1 VHLPGP
7 ELFWALRGGGGSF
20 GVVTALEFRLFP
32 VDRVYAGALFFPVL
46 SRPYLAFALG
56 VPSGPDMVAS
66 IEAAV
71 RALPVAMRD
80 WAAGTGYANF
90 ADQPAPTSELLGA
103 DVADRLR
110 RIRAAW
116 DPDRL
121 FLANHPVD
129 TDD

>member
-1 VHLPGP
+1 MTSPSTGGDQGSSVEARLRALDASVHLPGP

-80 WAAGTGYANF
+80 WAAGTG
-90 ADQPAPTSELLGA
+90 
-103 DVADRLR
+103 
-110 RIRAAW
+110 
-116 DPDRL
+116 
-121 FLANHPVD
+121 
-129 TDD
+129 